1 MHPLVI
7 DSFAGGGGASEGIEE
22 ALRILKALGFL
33 DLDAHEH
40 VDFAINHDD
49 AALAMHAANH
59 PRTVHLPHN
68 VWKVSLRDLV
78 GRRTVDLLWLSP
90 DCRHHSRAKGGAPV
104 SKSVRDL
111 AWVALRWLKELRPDQ
126 RPRRV
131 FLENVREFKDWGPLI
146 PDGKGG
152 ERPDPARRGET
163 FAKWVAE
170 LKRAGYRRIEWR
182 ELRAC
187 DYGIPTTRLRL
198 YMIASRDPDPIVWP
212 EPTHGDPKSE
222 GVRAGR
228 LKPWPV
234 AADIIDWDRPCP
246 SIFLTREEARAYTKA
261 TGIRIIRP
269 LAPNTDAR
277 IAKGVKRYVLDAA
290 KPFIVTCNHAGP
302 GFRGQDLAEPFATV
316 TGARDAHGLV
326 APILITNTT
335 GHPGAPAGAPLAT
348 VTTGGHHIAVAPHLV
363 AVNHGDSGG
372 RREYGADEP
381 VGTVTPARSRAIV
394 APYLVPRYGERP
406 GQDPRTRSLEE
417 PAPTVVPTGNGGDLA
432 AVYLAQHNGRDVGR
446 GADEPAS
453 TVAGSGGHQ
462 AVVAATFL
470 KREFG
475 QSIGS
480 AAEAPVGTVTPGG
493 QGKTGVVAAFLAQ
506 HNENRIGLPAD
517 APVATVT
524 TRGTQTHVVSA
535 FMAQHNNDTRRDGGV
550 NPGRSAE
557 DPLSTVTGTG
567 SHQSVIAASMLSLKG
582 SARRAGSAEEPH
594 PAVCAG
600 GQQSAVVTLPMLS
613 AYYRTGEGQSVDTP
627 TRTATTNDRFGL
639 VEVTGAEPPL
649 TPEQLARA
657 RQVADFLRRH
667 GCWDAR
673 EFVTVGPWIVVDI
686 GMRMLTAR
694 ELARANGLP
703 ERYDLAVPYQG
714 GTLSDTEQRHKIGNC
729 VCPGMATTLVVP
741 NHPARAKARRSVRPA
756 APAPL
761 FAAE

>member
-7 DSFAGGGGASEGIEE
+7 DSFAGGGGASEGIEQ
-22 ALRILKALGFL
+22 ALRILKAQGFL
-33 DLDAHEH
+33 DIDALEH
-40 VDFAINHDD
+40 VDFAVNHDD

-78 GRRTVDLLWLSP
+78 GRRLVDLLWLSP

-212 EPTHGDPKSE
+212 APTHGDPKSE
-222 GVRAGR
+222 AVRAGR

-234 AADIIDWDRPCP
+234 AADIIEWDRPCP
-246 SIFLTREEARAYTKA
+246 SIFLARDEARAYRRA

-269 LAPNTDAR
+269 LALNTDAR

-326 APILITNTT
+326 APILVTNTT
-335 GHPGAPAGAPLAT
+335 GHPGAPAEAPLAT

-394 APYLVPRYGERP
+394 APHLVAYYGAGAGGTDRSADVTEPVRTVPTENRHAIVAPCLVPRYGERP
-406 GQDPRTRSLEE
+406 GQEPRTRSLEE

-432 AVYLAQHNGRDVGR
+432 AIYLAQHNGRDVGR
-446 GADEPAS
+446 AAAEPAS

-462 AVVAATFL
+462 AVVAAF
-470 KREFG
+470 
-475 QSIGS
+475 
-480 AAEAPVGTVTPGG
+480 V
-493 QGKTGVVAAFLAQ
+493 
-506 HNENRIGLPAD
+506 
-517 APVATVT
+517 
-524 TRGTQTHVVSA
+524 
-535 FMAQHNNDTRRDGGV
+535 AQHNNDGRRDGGV

-582 SARRAGSAEEPH
+582 SARRAGSAEDPH

-613 AYYRTGEGQSVDTP
+613 AYYRTGEGQSVDSP

-639 VEVTGAEPPL
+639 VEGTGIAPPL
-649 TPEQLARA
+649 TPAQLARA
-657 RQVADFLRRH
+657 RQVAEFLRRH
-667 GCWDAR
+667 GCWDER

-703 ERYDLAVPYQG
+703 ERYDLAVPYKG

-729 VCPGMATTLVVP
+729 VCPGMATALVVP
-741 NHPARAKARRSVRPA
+741 NHPARAKARRPVRPA
-756 APAPL
+756 SPAPL